1 MGSLGADNYA
11 YKPVQNWAK
20 LPPDLILGDVAG
32 IAVDDRDRV
41 YLFNRGKHP
50 IVVLS
55 QSGEVISTW
64 GEGVF
69 SNPHGASIGPDQC
82 IYLTDNFDHTVR
94 KFSLDGE
101 LLLKIGIAGE
111 SSGFMSGKPF
121 CKCTHSAVSPTGDIF
136 VSDRTFYALYDDV
149 EGVVNGTPVTV
160 NGFPVGS
167 ITDISFFKQNKLLVK
182 FRVENDIKFS
192 VNSLAQIYETGLIG
206 GKALAIIPAMD
217 NSRVAVSKDTLKSS
231 VAPGLTDLVNEKLTP
246 LQENIEMMIVSAN
259 NVLEKINSVFDDPT
273 RSNLRTS
280 VSDFSETISD
290 LKETSVMIKSIV
302 KTNKIAINNTID
314 NVKDLSEDLSSI
326 SNTINSSDLEKTLL
340 NLKSSSEN
348 LSNVL
353 ENINNGDGSISKL
366 ISNDS
371 LFTNL
376 NNASNSI
383 DLLLKD
389 IRLNPKRYLHFSV
402 FGKKNKPYIS
412 K

>member
-1 MGSLGADNYA
+1 M
-11 YKPVQNWAK
+11 
-20 LPPDLILGDVAG
+20 
-32 IAVDDRDRV
+32 
-41 YLFNRGKHP
+41 
-50 IVVLS
+50 
-55 QSGEVISTW
+55 
-64 GEGVF
+64 
-69 SNPHGASIGPDQC
+69 
-82 IYLTDNFDHTVR
+82 
-94 KFSLDGE
+94 
-101 LLLKIGIAGE
+101 
-111 SSGFMSGKPF
+111 
-121 CKCTHSAVSPTGDIF
+121 
-136 VSDRTFYALYDDV
+136 
-149 EGVVNGTPVTV
+149 
-160 NGFPVGS
+160 
-167 ITDISFFKQNKLLVK
+167 LVK

-290 LKETSVMIKSIV
+290 LKETSVMVKSIV
-302 KTNKIAINNTID
+302 KTNKIAINNTIN

-340 NLKSSSEN
+340 NLKLSSEN

-371 LFTNL
+371 LFNNL
-376 NNASNSI
+376 NDASKSI
-383 DLLLKD
+383 DLLLED
-389 IRLNPKRYLHFSV
+389 IRLNPKRYIHFSI
-402 FGKKNKPYIS
+402 FGKKNKPYE
-412 K
+412 KNND